1 MPSRAS
7 KSRRSSPQQSWR
19 LCRHGATATLRT
31 NALAMTL
38 VILLLTGCN
47 MPGAST
53 STPDLFATL
62 QASTPSGFTPPA
74 ITQQIT
80 TPDFSFS
87 TVTATPIQLN
97 SISSPSSSDQLTG
110 HIVYTCQI
118 SKIQASDQI
127 CIMNADGSG
136 FRQLTSGN
144 VRHHYPSPAPDGGS
158 VVYSVFREQN
168 VYEIY
173 ELNLNTGN
181 AIRLTDRIGVSN
193 APEISPDGETITF
206 MRANPNTK
214 QNQIWVMDRSGDNPG
229 NVPQA
234 LGWDPT
240 WSPDGKQILF
250 ASDRDGGVQLFTVSL
265 TGGAIHRITNLPAIR
280 GRSDWS
286 SDGQFIVTYSG
297 EPWNRE
303 VYIMNA
309 DGSNIRQLTPTG
321 GNSQGPSIS
330 PDGKWAVFTAY
341 FDHYGDDH
349 GCEIYIIRVDG
360 TDLRRLTNNGY
371 CDYQPRWGP

>member
-1 MPSRAS
+1 
-7 KSRRSSPQQSWR
+7 
-19 LCRHGATATLRT
+19 
-31 NALAMTL
+31 MTEVVFL
-38 VILLLTGCN
+38 ISGCN
-47 MPGAST
+47 LPGGSV

-74 ITQQIT
+74 ITQQVA
-80 TPDFSFS
+80 TPDFNFS
-87 TVTATPIQLN
+87 PATATPIQLN
-97 SISSPSSSDQLTG
+97 SITSPSSADQLTG
-110 HIVYTCQI
+110 HIVFTCQI
-118 SKIQASDQI
+118 SKVQASDQI

-136 FRQLTSGN
+136 FRQLTSDS
-144 VRHHYPSPAPDGGS
+144 VRHYYPSLSPDGQS
-158 VVYSVFREQN
+158 VVYSAFREQN

-173 ELNLNTGN
+173 ELNINSGN
-181 AIRLTDRIGVSN
+181 VNRLTNRIGVN
-193 APEISPDGETITF
+193 TGPEISADGETITF
-206 MRANPNTK
+206 MRGNPNTN
-214 QNQIWVMDRSGDNPG
+214 QNQIWVMERSGDNPG

-265 TGGAIHRITNLPAIR
+265 KGSAIKRVTNLPAIR

-286 SDGQFIVTYSG
+286 PDGQFIVTYSG
-297 EPWNRE
+297 EAWNRE

-309 DGSNIRQLTPTG
+309 DGSNTRQLTPTG

-330 PDGKWAVFTAY
+330 PDGKWIVFTAY
-341 FDHYGDDH
+341 FDHYGDDN
-349 GCEIYIIRVDG
+349 GCEIYIIRIDG
-360 TDLRRLTNNGY
+360 TDLRRLTNNDY